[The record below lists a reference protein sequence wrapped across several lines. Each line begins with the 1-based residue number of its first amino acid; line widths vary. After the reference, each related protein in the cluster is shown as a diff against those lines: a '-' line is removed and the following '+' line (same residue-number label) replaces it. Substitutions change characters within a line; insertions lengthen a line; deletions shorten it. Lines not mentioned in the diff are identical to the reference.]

1 MQTLSFITPMHYRIQ
16 EKLNTMKSK
25 KLTQVLA
32 GIFAISAFGS
42 AHAITLTNAQTKSYI
57 DEPLQIEAKVVGA
70 GDIMLPK
77 YTDYLQYGYE
87 VVDYNLSLDFYEKNG
102 SQYLSI
108 TTDTPINDPAF
119 ILLLRG
125 VDENKRVSLLEIP
138 VILDFRTKAPAPK
151 RAETAVAA
159 APKTTPKVKAEANA
173 PKVDERPSLPKVTAE
188 KVEAAPTATAAEKAV
203 AQNGATTTKVETV
216 YEKYG
221 PVKQGETIW
230 RIANGFATKHKV
242 PVNDMIA
249 RIKKANPKAFPNG
262 VLLANVTLRVPVG
275 TKTIEVAAP
284 SVKADET
291 LLAPPV
297 ADTASTLDKVTEPI
311 KEAAGSVK
319 ETVTDAVSDLKQ
331 DASPSG
337 QDKSAESALGALESK
352 GEEVQAD
359 LKAAV
364 TEKVDAAT
372 DKVKEAVDDVK
383 ASATEVKDDAVKT
396 VTDIADDAKTSLDA
410 AGVTVTEIATDL
422 THDVKEDV
430 EALALAAKEKAE
442 ESVEAAKAKL
452 AEEEKAEEAEKSRLE
467 QAALAEKEKAEKLAA
482 EKKAELEAMVTAE
495 EPAKKP
501 IVVQDPMLDEPQG
514 IVDIIMENAI
524 AIVVGLG
531 ALLMGAIA
539 IVLMRK
545 RKEEF
550 APVGELTQS
559 VGDVLAQDSAAET
572 ADIEENHEHTAVA
585 PVQSHG
591 GKNIDFTESEL
602 GEDAHVQNIL
612 PDAEEPAAV
621 DEDSEFLDALSALE
635 SLDEEITETAK
646 DVEPEAIAIEEVP
659 EAIEMPA
666 AESESQSLSFDDGAL
681 DDLISEEE
689 PAAEADGLSFE
700 DGLAFE
706 SSLTD
711 LEESVEA
718 DVTPEPVADTA
729 DGLTF
734 ESDLVDTLT
743 SDEEEAP
750 AVEEVEMPAL
760 EAEVEATPFEIADET
775 PAEPEEEEILDFDL
789 DKLTTELTPE
799 NVELPEALPEVDLD
813 SALEEIQTKHE
824 EEHPEMDTK
833 SFVFDSVEEEVKED
847 LEPFLDLEIDSTET
861 DEEVDPTA
869 ELDALMAGIEEI
881 HETEK
886 GAAEPVEEVAEIEI
900 PEVEEIEEA
909 EEVEESD
916 DDQESL
922 DSLNAALDTLET
934 AKVPEAAALV
944 AEAADTD
951 ESDED
956 EEESE
961 RVKLELAEAY
971 LDLNFDAALSIP
983 LLNEVIQDG
992 TPEQIEEAKA
1002 LLERAN
1008 KLVK

>member
-151 RAETAVAA
+151 RAESAVSETPKT

-173 PKVDERPSLPKVTAE
+173 PTVDERPSLPKVTAD
-188 KVEAAPTATAAEKAV
+188 KVEAGPVASAAEKAV
-203 AQNGATTTKVETV
+203 AQNGVTTTKVETV

-275 TKTIEVAAP
+275 TKTVEVAAP
-284 SVKADET
+284 TVKADET
-291 LLAPPV
+291 LLTPPV
-297 ADTASTLDKVTEPI
+297 ADAASTLDKVTEPI
-311 KEAAGSVK
+311 KEAVETVK
-319 ETVTDAVSDLKQ
+319 ETVTDAVSDLTQ

-337 QDKSAESALGALESK
+337 QDKSTESALGALEST
-352 GEEVQAD
+352 GEEIQAD
-359 LKAAV
+359 LEAAI
-364 TEKVDAAT
+364 TEKVDEAT
-372 DKVKEAVDDVK
+372 DKVKEVV
-383 ASATEVKDDAVKT
+383 
-396 VTDIADDAKTSLDA
+396 DDAKTSLEA
-410 AGVTVTEIATDL
+410 TGVTVTEIATDL
-422 THDVKEDV
+422 THDVKEEA
-430 EALALAAKEKAE
+430 EALALEAKEKAQ

-452 AEEEKAEEAEKSRLE
+452 AEEAKAAEAEKTRLE
-467 QAALAEKEKAEKLAA
+467 QEAIAAKEKAEKLAA

-495 EPAKKP
+495 ETVKKP
-501 IVVQDPMLDEPQG
+501 IVVHDPMLDEPKG

-531 ALLMGAIA
+531 ALLMGLIA

-550 APVGELTQS
+550 APVGELTQT
-559 VGDVLAQDSAAET
+559 VGDVLAQDSAAAA
-572 ADIEENHEHTAVA
+572 ADTEVSHEHTAVA

-602 GEDAHVQNIL
+602 GDDAHVQNIL
-612 PDAEEPAAV
+612 PDAEVEAPEVV

-635 SLDEEITETAK
+635 SLDEEIAETAQAI
-646 DVEPEAIAIEEVP
+646 EPEAIAIEEVP

-666 AESESQSLSFDDGAL
+666 AESESQSLSFDESAL
-681 DDLISEEE
+681 DTLISEEE

-711 LEESVEA
+711 LEESVAE
-718 DVTPEPVADTA
+718 DSDDSLEPVVDASE
-729 DGLTF
+729 GLSF

-750 AVEEVEMPAL
+750 VMEEVEMPAL

-775 PAEPEEEEILDFDL
+775 PAEPEKEEILDFDL
-789 DKLTTELTPE
+789 DKLTTELTPD
-799 NVELPEALPEVDLD
+799 NVEMPEALPEVDLD

-833 SFVFDSVEEEVKED
+833 LFVFDSVEEEAED
-847 LEPFLDLEIDSTET
+847 ELEPFLDLEIDSTVTE
-861 DEEVDPTA
+861 DDALDPTA
-869 ELDALMAGIEEI
+869 ELDALMAGVEEI
-881 HETEK
+881 HEAEK
-886 GAAEPVEEVAEIEI
+886 GAVEAVEDVAEIEVPEI
-900 PEVEEIEEA
+900 EVPEVEVAEEEA
-909 EEVEESD
+909 ID

-922 DSLNAALDTLET
+922 DSLNAALDTLE
-934 AKVPEAAALV
+934 VPK
-944 AEAADTD
+944 AEAAVAPAVTSEAGD
-951 ESDED
+951 EGDAD

-992 TPEQIEEAKA
+992 TPEQVEEAKA
-1002 LLERAN
+1002 LLARAN

>member
-151 RAETAVAA
+151 RTETAVAA

-249 RIKKANPKAFPNG
+249 RIKKENPKAFPNG
-262 VLLANVTLRVPVG
+262 VLLANVTLRIPVG
-275 TKTIEVAAP
+275 TKTVEVAAP

-291 LLAPPV
+291 LLTPPV
-297 ADTASTLDKVTEPI
+297 ADAASALDNVTEPI
-311 KEAAGSVK
+311 KEAAETVK

-331 DASPSG
+331 DASPSE
-337 QDKSAESALGALESK
+337 QNKSAESTLGALESK

-364 TEKVDAAT
+364 IEKVDAAT

-383 ASATEVKDDAVKT
+383 ASATEVKDDAVKA

-422 THDVKEDV
+422 THDAKEDV
-430 EALALAAKEKAE
+430 EALALEAKEKAE
-442 ESVEAAKAKL
+442 ESAEAAKAKL
-452 AEEEKAEEAEKSRLE
+452 AEEAKAAEAEKTRLE
-467 QAALAEKEKAEKLAA
+467 QEVLAAKEKAEKLAA
-482 EKKAELEAMVTAE
+482 EKKAELEAMVVAE
-495 EPAKKP
+495 EPVKKP
-501 IVVQDPMLDEPQG
+501 IAVHDPMLDEPKG

-531 ALLMGAIA
+531 ALLMGLIA

-550 APVGELTQS
+550 APVGELTQP
-559 VGDVLAQDSAAET
+559 VGDVLAQDSATET
-572 ADIEENHEHTAVA
+572 ADAEENHEHTAVA
-585 PVQSHG
+585 LVQSHG

-612 PDAEEPAAV
+612 PDAEEPATV

-635 SLDEEITETAK
+635 SLDEEISETAQEF
-646 DVEPEAIAIEEVP
+646 EPEAIAIEETP
-659 EAIEMPA
+659 ETIEMPA
-666 AESESQSLSFDDGAL
+666 AESESQSLSFDDSAL

-706 SSLTD
+706 GSLTD
-711 LEESVEA
+711 LEESVTEES
-718 DVTPEPVADTA
+718 DVSSEPVVDASE
-729 DGLTF
+729 GLSF
-734 ESDLVDTLT
+734 ESELVDTLT
-743 SDEEEAP
+743 SDEEETSD
-750 AVEEVEMPAL
+750 
-760 EAEVEATPFEIADET
+760 VEATSFEISDET
-775 PAEPEEEEILDFDL
+775 LAEPEEEEILDFDL

-833 SFVFDSVEEEVKED
+833 SFVFDSVEEEAKED
-847 LEPFLDLEIDSTET
+847 LEPFLDLEIDSNET
-861 DEEVDPTA
+861 DEEQADPTA

-886 GAAEPVEEVAEIEI
+886 GAIEPLEEVAEIEM
-900 PEVEEIEEA
+900 PEAVEVEEIEETD
-909 EEVEESD
+909 VEPSD

-934 AKVPEAAALV
+934 AKAPEVAAPIAG
-944 AEAADTD
+944 AADAD
-951 ESDED
+951 ESNED

-1002 LLERAN
+1002 LLARAN

>member
-138 VILDFRTKAPAPK
+138 VILDFRTKAPTPK

-203 AQNGATTTKVETV
+203 AQKGATTTKVETV

-249 RIKKANPKAFPNG
+249 RIKKENPKAFPNG

-275 TKTIEVAAP
+275 TKTVEVAAP

-291 LLAPPV
+291 LLTPPV
-297 ADTASTLDKVTEPI
+297 ADAASALDSVTDPI
-311 KEAAGSVK
+311 KEAA

-331 DASPSG
+331 DASPSE
-337 QDKSAESALGALESK
+337 QDKSAESTPGALESK
-352 GEEVQAD
+352 GEEVQTD
-359 LKAAV
+359 LKTAV

-372 DKVKEAVDDVK
+372 DKVKEVVDDAK
-383 ASATEVKDDAVKT
+383 TSATEVKDDAVKA

-422 THDVKEDV
+422 THDAKEDV
-430 EALALAAKEKAE
+430 EALALEAKEKAE
-442 ESVEAAKAKL
+442 ESAEAAKAKL
-452 AEEEKAEEAEKSRLE
+452 AEEAKAAEAEKTRLE
-467 QAALAEKEKAEKLAA
+467 QEVLAAKEKAEKLAA
-482 EKKAELEAMVTAE
+482 EKKAELEAMVVAE
-495 EPAKKP
+495 EPVKKP
-501 IVVQDPMLDEPQG
+501 IVVHDPMLDEPKG

-531 ALLMGAIA
+531 ALLMGLIA

-550 APVGELTQS
+550 APVGELTQP
-559 VGDVLAQDSAAET
+559 VGDVLAQDSATET
-572 ADIEENHEHTAVA
+572 ADAEENHEHTAVA
-585 PVQSHG
+585 LVQSHG

-612 PDAEEPAAV
+612 PDAEEPATV

-635 SLDEEITETAK
+635 SLDEEISETAQEF
-646 DVEPEAIAIEEVP
+646 EPEAIAIEEAP
-659 EAIEMPA
+659 ETIEMPA
-666 AESESQSLSFDDGAL
+666 AESESQSLSFDDSAL

-689 PAAEADGLSFE
+689 PAAETDGLSFE

-706 SSLTD
+706 GSLTD
-711 LEESVEA
+711 LEESVTEES
-718 DVTPEPVADTA
+718 DVSSAEPVVDASE
-729 DGLTF
+729 GLSF
-734 ESDLVDTLT
+734 ESELVDTLT
-743 SDEEEAP
+743 SDEEETSD
-750 AVEEVEMPAL
+750 
-760 EAEVEATPFEIADET
+760 VEATPFEISDET
-775 PAEPEEEEILDFDL
+775 LAEPEEEEILDFDL

-833 SFVFDSVEEEVKED
+833 SFVFDSVEEEAKED
-847 LEPFLDLEIDSTET
+847 LEPFLDLEIDSNET
-861 DEEVDPTA
+861 DEEQADPTA

-886 GAAEPVEEVAEIEI
+886 GAIEPLEEVAEIEM
-900 PEVEEIEEA
+900 PEAVEVEEIEETD
-909 EEVEESD
+909 VEPSD

-934 AKVPEAAALV
+934 AKAPEVAAPIAG
-944 AEAADTD
+944 AADAD
-951 ESDED
+951 ESNED

-1002 LLERAN
+1002 LLARAN

>member
-1 MQTLSFITPMHYRIQ
+1 
-16 EKLNTMKSK
+16 MKSK

-138 VILDFRTKAPAPK
+138 VILDFRTKAPTPK
-151 RAETAVAA
+151 RTETAVAA

-203 AQNGATTTKVETV
+203 AQKGATTTKVETV

-249 RIKKANPKAFPNG
+249 RIKKENPKAFPNG

-275 TKTIEVAAP
+275 TKTVEVAAP

-291 LLAPPV
+291 LLTPPV
-297 ADTASTLDKVTEPI
+297 ADAASALDNVTEPI
-311 KEAAGSVK
+311 KEAAETVK

-331 DASPSG
+331 DASPSE
-337 QDKSAESALGALESK
+337 QDKSAESTLGALESK

-359 LKAAV
+359 LKTAV
-364 TEKVDAAT
+364 IEKVDAAT
-372 DKVKEAVDDVK
+372 DKVKEAVDDAK
-383 ASATEVKDDAVKT
+383 ASATEVKDDAVKA

-422 THDVKEDV
+422 THDAKEDV
-430 EALALAAKEKAE
+430 EALALEAKEKAE
-442 ESVEAAKAKL
+442 ESAEAAKVKL
-452 AEEEKAEEAEKSRLE
+452 AEEAQAAEAEKTRLE
-467 QAALAEKEKAEKLAA
+467 QEVLAAKEKAEKLAA
-482 EKKAELEAMVTAE
+482 EKKAELEAMVVAE
-495 EPAKKP
+495 EPVKKP
-501 IVVQDPMLDEPQG
+501 IVVHDPMLDEPKG

-531 ALLMGAIA
+531 ALLMGLIA

-550 APVGELTQS
+550 APVGELTQP
-559 VGDVLAQDSAAET
+559 VGDVLAQDSATET
-572 ADIEENHEHTAVA
+572 ADAEENHEHTAVA
-585 PVQSHG
+585 LVQSHG

-612 PDAEEPAAV
+612 PDAEEPATV
-621 DEDSEFLDALSALE
+621 DEDSEFLDALNALE
-635 SLDEEITETAK
+635 SLDEEISETAQEF
-646 DVEPEAIAIEEVP
+646 EPEAIAIEETP
-659 EAIEMPA
+659 ETIEMPA
-666 AESESQSLSFDDGAL
+666 AESESQSLNFDDSAL
-681 DDLISEEE
+681 DDPISEEE

-706 SSLTD
+706 GSLTD
-711 LEESVEA
+711 LEESVTE
-718 DVTPEPVADTA
+718 DSDDSLEPVVDASE
-729 DGLTF
+729 GLSF

-750 AVEEVEMPAL
+750 VMEEVEMPAL

-775 PAEPEEEEILDFDL
+775 PAEPEKEEILDFDL
-789 DKLTTELTPE
+789 DKLTTELTPD
-799 NVELPEALPEVDLD
+799 NVEMPEALPEVDLD

-833 SFVFDSVEEEVKED
+833 LFVFDSVEEEAED
-847 LEPFLDLEIDSTET
+847 ELEPFLDLEIDSTVTE
-861 DEEVDPTA
+861 DDALDPTA
-869 ELDALMAGIEEI
+869 ELDALMAGVEEI
-881 HETEK
+881 HEAEK
-886 GAAEPVEEVAEIEI
+886 GAVEAVEDVAEIEVPEI
-900 PEVEEIEEA
+900 EVPEVEVAEEEA
-909 EEVEESD
+909 ID

-922 DSLNAALDTLET
+922 DSLNAALDTLE
-934 AKVPEAAALV
+934 VPK
-944 AEAADTD
+944 AEAAVAPAVTSEAGD
-951 ESDED
+951 EGDAD

-992 TPEQIEEAKA
+992 TPEQVEEAKA
-1002 LLERAN
+1002 LLARAN